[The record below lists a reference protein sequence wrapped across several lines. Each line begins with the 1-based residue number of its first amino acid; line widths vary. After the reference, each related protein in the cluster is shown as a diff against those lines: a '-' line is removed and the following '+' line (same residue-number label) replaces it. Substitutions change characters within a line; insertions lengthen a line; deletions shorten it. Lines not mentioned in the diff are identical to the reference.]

1 MLNESEAQRRFAS
14 FRIPHSA
21 FLITKMTKLSVNEVT
36 KKYADH
42 TALDR
47 MCIDIQE
54 QCIYGLLGPNGA
66 GKTTLIRILN
76 QITAPDS
83 GEVLINGEKLSQS
96 HIARIGYLPEERGLY
111 KKMKVG
117 EQAIYLAELKG
128 IKKAEAKK
136 RLMDWF
142 EKFEIASWW
151 DKKVEELSKGMQ
163 QKVQFITTVI
173 HEPDILI
180 FDEPFSGFDPI
191 NANLLKEAILDL
203 RKKGATILLS
213 THNMASVEELCD
225 SITLINRGKSILQG
239 KVSDIKRQH
248 DTHQREIVVRCS
260 DTLKVMNIADTYN
273 NIKVESTDLP
283 DETKLTLFSE
293 SPNELLNQL
302 LQVGQ
307 LVSFKEVLPSM
318 NDIFIHEV
326 QSQNQAS

>member
-1 MLNESEAQRRFAS
+1 
-14 FRIPHSA
+14 
-21 FLITKMTKLSVNEVT
+21 MTKISVNEVT

-47 MCIDIQE
+47 ICLDIPE
-54 QCIYGLLGPNGA
+54 HCIYGLLGPNGA

-83 GEVLINGEKLSQS
+83 GEVLVDGEKLSQK

-128 IKKAEAKK
+128 INKTEAQK
-136 RLMDWF
+136 RLKEWF
-142 EKFEIASWW
+142 DKFEISGWW

-163 QKVQFITTVI
+163 QKIQFITTII

-191 NANLLKEAILDL
+191 NANLLKESILGL
-203 RKKGATILLS
+203 RDKGATVLLS

-225 SITLINRGKSILQG
+225 SITLINKGKSILQG
-239 KVSDIKRQH
+239 KVGDIKRQH
-248 DTHQREIVVRCS
+248 DTHKREIIIRC
-260 DTLKVMNIADTYN
+260 DDMQPLYALGDTYN
-273 NIKVESTDLP
+273 NIKVEPTDVS
-283 DETKLTLFSE
+283 DEMRLTTYSE
-293 SPNELLNQL
+293 SPNELLSQL
-302 LQVGQ
+302 LQIGQ
-307 LVSFKEVLPSM
+307 LVSYKEVLPSM
-318 NDIFIHEV
+318 NDIFIQEV